1 VIGNIHDLIAA
12 VGACRRR
19 GYAIQSAEQSVFN
32 ALMILRFMHDDAMT
46 SAPQFDQ
53 TTVRVWRKAR
63 AANRQIVTPQRQE
76 ERGRFASVVD
86 KVIGMTFS
94 ALPQALIE
102 TIGAA
107 GAVLTTVCWV
117 PQATKIIR
125 ERDTRAISLPGTTL
139 CVIGVLLWLVYGL
152 AIVDGPL
159 IGSSVIT
166 LAITSIILVLKIRH
180 G

>member
-1 VIGNIHDLIAA
+1 
-12 VGACRRR
+12 
-19 GYAIQSAEQSVFN
+19 
-32 ALMILRFMHDDAMT
+32 MT
-46 SAPQFDQ
+46 LF
-53 TTVRVWRKAR
+53 
-63 AANRQIVTPQRQE
+63 
-76 ERGRFASVVD
+76 
-86 KVIGMTFS
+86 
-94 ALPQALIE
+94 ALPPGVIE
-102 TIGAA
+102 AIGAA

-125 ERDTRAISLPGTTL
+125 DRDTRAISLPGTTL

-152 AIVDGPL
+152 AIVDRPL